1 MIQKIFLFIV
11 SFLIFIFSLPFL
23 VAFIFISWLRGRR
36 VRRLWKE
43 WEKQSRTHQRK
54 TLDENVIDV
63 EYEEVA

>member
-36 VRRLWKE
+36 VHRLWKE
-43 WEKQSRTHQRK
+43 WEKQNRTRQRK